1 MLKLYRNQNVA
12 DVGTTLEATR
22 VSVLYK
28 AQILVDSLSKFDP
41 FLHISCISS
50 LAQWFFHIKFG

>member
-41 FLHISCISS
+41 FISTYIKLGSVV
-50 LAQWFFHIKFG
+50 FHIKFG